1 MWESLFQGFSEL
13 PKSEQFK
20 LYNAIKFLLFP
31 ADQGDVARIIKDI
44 DFTKALLVYIV
55 EVSWLKRT
63 ENIEEGND
71 TSVKIAGKRSMI

>member
-31 ADQGDVARIIKDI
+31 ADQGYVAKIIKDI
-44 DFTKALLVYIV
+44 RESRFHEGHACLHCGSVLV
-55 EVSWLKRT
+55 KK
-63 ENIEEGND
+63 N
-71 TSVKIAGKRSMI
+71 GKYRGRQ